1 MSGGLWGCLQSQ
13 KQPLK
18 AFKKKF
24 VVLVV
29 LQKLNSFT
37 VATLLLP
44 KDTITLVARKTKA
57 EGYPIGVTL
66 RLVVGSELAQKC
78 DESL

>member
-1 MSGGLWGCLQSQ
+1 MGGSGAVYRVKSS
-13 KQPLK
+13 PSRHS
-18 AFKKKF
+18 KKKL
-24 VVLVV
+24 VDLVV